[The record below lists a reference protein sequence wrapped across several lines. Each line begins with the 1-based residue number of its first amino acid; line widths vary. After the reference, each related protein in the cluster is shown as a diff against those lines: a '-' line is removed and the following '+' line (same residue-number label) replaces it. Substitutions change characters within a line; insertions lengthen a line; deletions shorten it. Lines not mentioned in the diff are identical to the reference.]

1 MESLTDIIIT
11 YERHQ
16 HEKTRRLQQLHQV
29 SGFRTSWSQSLRPIS
44 YGQYESKTKPL
55 GQTQGPLLIDLFNIM
70 TFVARETIY
79 LRYKPNRDKFR
90 IIFGLSGG
98 LVNVIYVVCMRLMT
112 GHKLKKNSPPDD

>member
-29 SGFRTSWSQSLRPIS
+29 CGFRTW
-44 YGQYESKTKPL
+44 
-55 GQTQGPLLIDLFNIM
+55 LIDLFNIM

-112 GHKLKKNSPPDD
+112 DHKLKKNSPPDD

>member
-1 MESLTDIIIT
+1 
-11 YERHQ
+11 
-16 HEKTRRLQQLHQV
+16 
-29 SGFRTSWSQSLRPIS
+29 
-44 YGQYESKTKPL
+44 
-55 GQTQGPLLIDLFNIM
+55 M

-98 LVNVIYVVCMRLMT
+98 LVNVIYVVCMRLMA